1 MSLSLHPFGV
11 PSGLRQCRQGGGYT
25 GGGGRG
31 EFSVPPS
38 IALEV
43 AVGKWSPEAL
53 AKLRR
58 TLAEKRAKRWERTHT
73 TALSVTLPEWTGF
86 ALNAEAVKIAVGAES
101 RVVILSPGRGGRAL
115 SRFVVQ
121 LPPGTMLELGPPSA
135 APKVKRM
142 REAGPGLNQE
152 AETRID

>member
-1 MSLSLHPFGV
+1 MLCHCRYT
-11 PSGLRQCRQGGGYT
+11 PSGFLPDCGSVVRGGDIQGGG
-25 GGGGRG
+25 GGG

-38 IALEV
+38 IAWEV

-58 TLAEKRAKRWERTHT
+58 TLAEKRAKRWERTRT
-73 TALSVTLPEWTGF
+73 TALCVTLPEWTGF

-142 REAGPGLNQE
+142 REAGPGLNQ
-152 AETRID
+152 